1 MIMMIGIGTPSSQS
15 NIPRPIS
22 ASFVHYSGGSHT
34 DEPLLCQFTS
44 WRMILVIKPANAQ
57 VTLTKRAAGLNKS
70 IDIRGF
76 C

>member
-1 MIMMIGIGTPSSQS
+1 MGIGTPSSQS

-22 ASFVHYSGGSHT
+22 ASFVHYSSGSHA
-34 DEPLLCQFTS
+34 DDPLFCQFTS
-44 WRMILVIKPANAQ
+44 WRILIIKPANA
-57 VTLTKRAAGLNKS
+57 RATMTRRPTGLNKS